1 MAASEKVDLVDEQDR
16 DVGEATLG
24 ECLRKGLLH
33 RAVAVLVVRTDGR
46 MLLQRRSRRDMWH
59 SGRWTLSCTGHVRK
73 GETYRAGA
81 RRELLEELGLR
92 SALRPRTKLL
102 LPPIHS
108 HGMTEWEW
116 VSLFTSKTDGE
127 ARVDPIELEAV
138 EEVNVAELKRMLW
151 GRRLTP
157 DAKIILRAYL
167 G

>member
-16 DVGEATLG
+16 VVGEATLG

-59 SGRWTLSCTGHVRK
+59 PGRWTLSCTGHVKK

-108 HGMTEWEW
+108 HGMTEREW
-116 VSLFTSKTDGE
+116 VSLFTSNTDLE
-127 ARVDPIELEAV
+127 ERVDPV
-138 EEVNVAELKRMLW
+138 EVDTVEDVSIARLRQMLL

-157 DAKIILRAYL
+157 DAKTVLGAYL

>member
-1 MAASEKVDLVDEQDR
+1 
-16 DVGEATLG
+16 
-24 ECLRKGLLH
+24 
-33 RAVAVLVVRTDGR
+33 
-46 MLLQRRSRRDMWH
+46 MWH
-59 SGRWTLSCTGHVRK
+59 PGRWTLSCTGHVRK
-73 GETYRAGA
+73 GETYRGGA

-108 HGMTEWEW
+108 YGMTEWEW

-127 ARVDPIELEAV
+127 GRVDPIELEAV
-138 EEVNVAELKRMLW
+138 EEVNVAELKRMLS